1 MRESLGK
8 FLQRELK
15 PTTGRGNYALRL
27 TLTCGVLIL
36 LFMTLHIP
44 LLAVAIIVAF
54 YLSQSN
60 VVTISMLSIAF
71 FLLLSVVIGIIVL
84 MLKFTYEYPLVRLV
98 CSSLLFFAAMFC
110 MRIFGKAGLA
120 FFIIALSVIFAQ
132 TFPSMTGNGELLIR
146 MVLWLWVA
154 ANTAV
159 LVTLLVN
166 ACFRQ
171 SYPDYQFRQQ
181 LAKDFSDCAWQLNR
195 YQQTTQATNPV
206 AATDVAKQFS
216 RLQELFNLACRSSAA
231 FRRQQERWHTT
242 MAAAAQCYYLTM
254 LIPPR
259 DTDLDQNRQTLAA
272 ELSGYL
278 QQIAAQCSRPDY
290 PDSELPTAPGIR
302 GDDVVLHQLAMIC
315 TRLSAGELVELPTY
329 PVEKPPLMASDAWTN
344 PVYPQFA
351 LKTLLATLLCY
362 LFYTATDW
370 EGIHTIMLS
379 CVIVAQPGL
388 GATMQKTW
396 LRIAGALLATLLAL
410 GLMIIVQPNLASVTG
425 LLVMVLPVMALSG
438 WIAGGSERIAYA
450 GIQIAFTFALAFLDW
465 FGPLYNLTELRDRVI
480 GILLGVLVSSVIHLY
495 LWPESEAM
503 KLKRQLS
510 QLFCRLAEEMA
521 EDKAFHQR
529 QWGPVYQSLLATENL
544 LNRVSAE
551 PVSARVYPYPELRE
565 WPVEKSFVGAQE
577 IMRLCEGYRLY
588 SHDSPDFLRQCAP
601 VLKKYAAQIEQA
613 TDNSYPQLPETDGNP
628 YSQPLARAICALPV
642 WGANSHQR
650 VPSGGTIKP

>member
-36 LFMTLHIP
+36 LFMSLHIP

-132 TFPSMTGNGELLIR
+132 TFPSMTGNAELLIR

-181 LAKDFSDCAWQLNR
+181 LAKDFSDCVWQLNR

-206 AATDVAKQFS
+206 GATDVAKQFS
-216 RLQELFNLACRSSAA
+216 RLQQLFNLACRSSAA
-231 FRRQQERWHTT
+231 FRRHQERWHMT

-254 LIPPR
+254 LISPR
-259 DTDLDQNRQTLAA
+259 DPDQNRQALAA

-278 QQIAAQCSRPDY
+278 RQIAALCSRPDY

-302 GDDVVLHQLAMIC
+302 GDDVVLHQLAMTC
-315 TRLSAGELVELPTY
+315 TRLSAGESVELPTY

-480 GILLGVLVSSVIHLY
+480 GILLGVLVSSVIHVY

-503 KLKRQLS
+503 KLKQQLS
-510 QLFCRLAEEMA
+510 QLFRRLAEEMA

-529 QWGPVYQSLLATENL
+529 QWGPFYQSLLATENL

-551 PVSARVYPYPELRE
+551 PVSARAYPYPELRE
-565 WPVEKSFVGAQE
+565 WPVEKSFAGAQE

-613 TDNSYPQLPETDGNP
+613 TDNSYPKLPAADGNP
-628 YSQPLARAICALPV
+628 YSQPLVLAIRALPV
-642 WGANSHQR
+642 WGGNSHHR
-650 VPSGGTIKP
+650 VPMGGTIKP